1 MTILDLWYLIANS
14 FKNFTGGKENV
25 FAKAVAII
33 TITKTLLAKAMSS
46 LFGGIWTNDNPHMYY
61 KQLYMYTLRPESS
74 ENISILFQVSDLC
87 F

>member
-33 TITKTLLAKAMSS
+33 TVTKTLLAKAMSS
-46 LFGGIWTNDNPHMYY
+46 LFG
-61 KQLYMYTLRPESS
+61 
-74 ENISILFQVSDLC
+74 
-87 F
+87 